1 MLRVVV
7 RPLLAAVFV
16 LAALGLGAAACADA
30 GPPDY
35 RGKRPII
42 LISIDSLR
50 ADHCTPY
57 GYQPLAPGERTTP
70 WLQQLAE
77 QGVTFENASGASPWT
92 LPSHVSLLSGM
103 HPREH
108 GVRTRKQR
116 IGDDLELISG
126 RLQAAGWATAGFF
139 SGPFLHNVWGFGHG
153 FDVYRPSVPYLQESA
168 AGRQLAEAGKDENV
182 QRIHDDSHTDAE
194 CAEDVIGDGLEWLRK
209 GDRWREPFFLF
220 LHLWDPHYDYFPP
233 QDYRERFLPA
243 ADAGVR
249 GDELMREDQ
258 VPNAD
263 VMRGLL
269 ALYDA
274 EIRYTD
280 DWMARLDA
288 QLAAWGIADEVIILV
303 TSDHGDEFLEH
314 GNRGHHLTLYEE
326 VMHVPMVLR
335 APGLAPA
342 GVRVQASVSLPDV
355 APTLLELA
363 GLAPWPERSGRS
375 MRPLWEGAGQDYT
388 VHADLL
394 RPTQGIE
401 LLGWREGPQK
411 AIVDGPAGIARL
423 YDLDKDPGE
432 RRPQE
437 FGRPFAAHE
446 PLRRALA
453 ALGAEPQSLPFPPGL
468 VSEPEHVEAATHQV
482 GYAGD

>member
-1 MLRVVV
+1 MPSIAPRL
-7 RPLLAAVFV
+7 LLAAAV
-16 LAALGLGAAACADA
+16 AGAAACADA

-35 RGKRPII
+35 GGKRPII

-57 GYQPLAPGERTTP
+57 GYRPLAAGEETTP
-70 WLQQLAE
+70 WLQRLAQE
-77 QGVTFENASGASPWT
+77 GVTFENASGASPWT
-92 LPSHVSLLSGM
+92 LPSHVSLLAGM

-116 IGDDLELISG
+116 ISDDLELISG
-126 RLQAAGWATAGFF
+126 RLQAEGWATAGFF

-153 FDVYRPSVPYLQESA
+153 FDVYRPSVPYLKETE

-194 CAEDVIGDGLEWLRK
+194 CAEDVIGDGLAWLEQD
-209 GDRWREPFFLF
+209 DRWREPFFLF

-233 QDYRERFLPA
+233 QEYRDRFLPA

-249 GDELMREDQ
+249 GDELMREDA
-258 VPNAD
+258 VPDAD

-288 QLAAWGIADEVIILV
+288 QLEAWGIADDVILLV
-303 TSDHGDEFLEH
+303 TADHGDEFLEH
-314 GNRGHHLTLYEE
+314 GNRGHHLTLHEE

-342 GVRVQASVSLPDV
+342 GARVRGSVSLPDV
-355 APTLLELA
+355 APTLLDLA
-363 GLAPWPERSGRS
+363 GVTPWPDRSGRS
-375 MRPLWEGAGQDYT
+375 MRALWQDQSANHS
-388 VHADLL
+388 VHMDLL
-394 RPTQGIE
+394 RPTKRIE
-401 LLGWREGPQK
+401 LLGWREGAAK
-411 AIVDGPAGIARL
+411 LIVDAPAGIARL
-423 YDLDKDPGE
+423 YELTQDPGE

-437 FGRPFAAHE
+437 FGRPYAAHE

-453 ALGAEPQSLPFPPGL
+453 ALGAEPPQPPYPPGD